1 VMNPLRRALT
11 TALFMLTLL
20 PGCNAMGPTAVRGA
34 PLPYNEAIAATR
46 DEQQLLNLVRLRYRD
61 VPLFLDVGS
70 LTTQYT
76 FDSSLSASS
85 TFVDGSAEDSPRF
98 TTGGSVKWSE
108 KPTVSYSPLQGEKFV
123 KQLMAPVPLEI
134 LALLTHSGWSSGR
147 VLRLAVQSMN
157 GVPNAPTASGP
168 TPARPPV
175 YKDFRRLGGLIR
187 ELQQTGQ
194 AHVAISG
201 AADGPRLG
209 WTLRAGGTE
218 TAQAA
223 EIRRILRLR
232 EGRTFYPMVAAYD
245 DAQTADGDRI
255 RVTPRSFLGIL
266 FYLSHAVEVPEE
278 HSARGWVTNTT
289 AADGTPFDWGEV
301 TGDLLRVRTSSSKP
315 DGAYVA
321 IPYRGA
327 WFYID
332 DANLESKTTFAL
344 LSYLFA
350 LQAGDRK
357 SVTPA
362 LTLPI
367 GG

>member
-1 VMNPLRRALT
+1 MNPLRRALI
-11 TALFMLTLL
+11 TALLTLTLL

-76 FDSSLSASS
+76 FDSSLSAGAS
-85 TFVDGSAEDSPRF
+85 FVDGSGEASPGF
-98 TTGGSVKWSE
+98 STGGSVRWSE
-108 KPTVSYSPLQGEKFV
+108 KPTVSYSPLHGEKFV
-123 KQLMAPVPLEI
+123 KQMMAPVPLETLAI
-134 LALLTHSGWSSGR
+134 LTRSGWSSGR

-157 GVPNAPTASGP
+157 GIPNAPTASGP
-168 TPARPPV
+168 TPSRAPE
-175 YKDFRRLGGLIR
+175 YQDFRRLGDLIR

-194 AHVAISG
+194 AHVSITG
-201 AADGPRLG
+201 TADGLQPG
-209 WTLRAGGTE
+209 WRLRAGGAE
-218 TAQAA
+218 TPEAA
-223 EIRRILRLR
+223 EIRHILRLR
-232 EGRTFYPMVAAYD
+232 DGRTLYPMVTAYD
-245 DAQTADGDRI
+245 DAATEDGERI
-255 RVTPRSFLGIL
+255 HVTPRSFLGIL
-266 FYLSHAVEVPEE
+266 FYLSHAVEVPED
-278 HSARGWVTNTT
+278 HSEKGWVTSTT
-289 AADGTPFDWGEV
+289 TADGTPFDWADL

-332 DANLESKTTFAL
+332 DADLESKTTFGL

-350 LQAGDRK
+350 LQAGDRR